1 MRRLIVIF
9 IAVLCAVP
17 AWAQSN
23 SDALEDQAREI
34 GKSLRCVVCQN
45 QSIEESDA
53 DLAKDMRNLVRN
65 RLAEGDT
72 PDEVIAF
79 IRDRYGDY
87 VLLKPPVQKNTYALW
102 AGPAL
107 ILLLA
112 LILQAR
118 RQKSTVAISEL
129 SDDEIEALSALR
141 RELKDDPS

>member
-107 ILLLA
+107 VLLLA
-112 LILQAR
+112 LILLAR